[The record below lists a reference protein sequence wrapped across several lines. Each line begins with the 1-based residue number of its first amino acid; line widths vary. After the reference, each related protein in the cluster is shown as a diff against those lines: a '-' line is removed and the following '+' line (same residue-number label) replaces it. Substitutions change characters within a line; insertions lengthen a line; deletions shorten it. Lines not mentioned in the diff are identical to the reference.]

1 MFGRLEI
8 RRLAGRLRRLNFTLL
23 TTFAGLVVVSII
35 SLAIYDFVK
44 TAKVKDQQVLESSLR
59 GQLAEFLLGS
69 RELDGTSLLE
79 NPSDFSKA
87 SRPLQVVSLRKPF
100 FGYLLNVGNARTFK
114 AADLSWDPPRACVV
128 ELLSLIHI

>member
-44 TAKVKDQQVLESSLR
+44 TAKVKDQQVL
-59 GQLAEFLLGS
+59 
-69 RELDGTSLLE
+69 
-79 NPSDFSKA
+79 
-87 SRPLQVVSLRKPF
+87 
-100 FGYLLNVGNARTFK
+100 
-114 AADLSWDPPRACVV
+114 
-128 ELLSLIHI
+128 